1 MSTNKSARV
10 ESNRTIAK
18 SAGVIGFATLCSRLL
33 GFVRDIVIARL
44 FGIYVYAQAF
54 VIAFKIPNLFRD
66 LVGEG
71 AANAAFVPVFSEYKV
86 KHTEE
91 EFWELANVVLNLLL
105 VIVTA
110 ITLLGI
116 IFSPVIVRLIAPG
129 FISDPHKLEVTIR
142 LNRII
147 FPYILLIS
155 LAAYAMGILNSLKH
169 FSVPA
174 FAPCLLNISII
185 AFALIFGESVKGLAL
200 GVLVGGVLQL
210 VIQIP
215 VLYKKGFHLKLFQR
229 FTPLEISPMQRGRAK
244 FLTGFRHPAAK
255 NIGKLMVPRV
265 FSSSIYQLN
274 NFIDS
279 IFGSLASIVGEGGV
293 AVLYY
298 AYRLI
303 LFPLGIFSNAL
314 SQAILPTFSTQAL
327 EDNHGNLKATL
338 SFGLRATFFVM
349 LPASVGFMV
358 LAHPIIQTIFK
369 GGRFDAYSA
378 AQTANA
384 LFFYSIGLFAY
395 GATKI
400 LQSCFFALKDTITPT
415 KVSSLALI
423 VNIILNFILMFPM
436 KLSGL
441 ALATSISGINTFLIM
456 LFLLRKK
463 VHGFDIRA
471 IIISFARILL
481 ASLGMGVVCYIVSKN
496 IIFNGV
502 SLTRF
507 FSLGLAIASGL
518 ISYVIFCFILQVGEI
533 RELWKWVAKRGIAPK
548 GTATDF

>member
-1 MSTNKSARV
+1 MSTNKS
-10 ESNRTIAK
+10 IAK
-18 SAGVIGFATLCSRLL
+18 SATIIGFATLCSRLL
-33 GFVRDIVIARL
+33 GFIRDIVIARL

-54 VIAFKIPNLFRD
+54 VIAFRIPNLFRD

-71 AANAAFVPVFSEYKV
+71 AANAAFVPVFSEYKT
-86 KHTEE
+86 KYTDK

-116 IFSPVIVRLIAPG
+116 IFSPIIVRLIAPG
-129 FISDPHKLEVTIR
+129 FISDPHKLEITIR

-155 LAAYAMGILNSLKH
+155 LAAYAMGILNSLRH
-169 FSVPA
+169 FWAPA

-185 AFALIFGESVKGLAL
+185 VFALLFGEGIKGLAM

-210 VIQIP
+210 AIQIP
-215 VLYKKGFHLKLFQR
+215 VLYKKGFHLNLFRR
-229 FTPLEISPMQRGRAK
+229 FKHPEAK
-244 FLTGFRHPAAK
+244 T
-255 NIGKLMVPRV
+255 IGNLMVPRL
-265 FSSSIYQLN
+265 FSSSVYQLN
-274 NFIDS
+274 NFVDS
-279 IFGSLASIVGEGGV
+279 IFGSLAFIVGEGGV

-327 EDNHGNLKATL
+327 EDNQSNLKTTL

-349 LPASVGFMV
+349 LPASIGFMV
-358 LAHPIIQTIFK
+358 LAHPIIQTIFR
-369 GGRFDAYSA
+369 GGKFDAYSA
-378 AQTANA
+378 VQTANA

-400 LQSCFFALKDTITPT
+400 LQSCFFALKDTATPA
-415 KVSSLALI
+415 KVSFLALI
-423 VNIILNFILMFPM
+423 VNIVLNAILMFPM

-441 ALATSISGINTFLIM
+441 ALATSISGINTFLI
-456 LFLLRKK
+456 LFFLLRKK
-463 VHGFDIRA
+463 IHGFGIKA
-471 IIISFARILL
+471 IIISFIRILL
-481 ASLGMGVVCYIVSKN
+481 ASLGMGFICYTISKN
-496 IIFNGV
+496 ILFDGGSLARVFNL
-502 SLTRF
+502 SL
-507 FSLGLAIASGL
+507 SIASGL
-518 ISYVIFCFILQVGEI
+518 LSYAIFCLILRVREI
-533 RELWKWVAKRGIAPK
+533 QELWCWVSKKGLTK
-548 GTATDF
+548 GTVPVDS